1 LSIVSQPN
9 DDSLVTILL
18 GNPSSHDYTIGF
30 HQKLVITYIKHK
42 RISRR
47 IQGICI
53 EILKEL
59 NFFNINLMKASK
71 RHGWCR
77 FIKSFNGRIFSERL
91 MNFLKV
97 ILDNIC
103 KRPMDTIPHFY

>member
-18 GNPSSHDYTIGF
+18 ENPSSCDYTIGF
-30 HQKLVITYIKHK
+30 HQKLVVTYIKHK

-47 IQGICI
+47 IQNLCI
-53 EILKEL
+53 ETLEDFILVL
-59 NFFNINLMKASK
+59 INLLKASK

-77 FIKSFNGRIFSERL
+77 FIKVL
-91 MNFLKV
+91 MA
-97 ILDNIC
+97 
-103 KRPMDTIPHFY
+103 